1 MKKKRIIIGSVITL
15 LTVIA
20 VLEVFDLHPRVTISR
35 TEVIWSGFSQV
46 TDKSL
51 SFFFA
56 ADVSKADGTVVGRIY
71 NFGPFSFIRFNDH
84 EA

>member
-1 MKKKRIIIGSVITL
+1 MKKKRIIIGSVIAL

-20 VLEVFDLHPRVTISR
+20 VLEVFDLHPQVSIGR

-51 SFFFA
+51 TFFFTA
-56 ADVSKADGTVVGRIY
+56 VVSKADGTVVGRIY
-71 NFGPFSFIRFNDH
+71 NCGPVSFVRYDH
-84 EA
+84 VA